1 MPSKGKRS
9 KAAKIRWTKLDPEPH
24 SSIVDMEVCDSE
36 CAQEVHSE
44 PVVSFSCSTQC
55 QVQEHSDSVMGTSE
69 NHGMQE
75 PCVPSEISVQASFH
89 QGHHGYGRLRNKQ
102 CTCMA
107 LTFLAYHS
115 ELDDVRKGDLDQ
127 ILKKGNSLYGST
139 IKQLKQRNV
148 YQHQHLTMEEVPLR
162 VNTGRYG
169 LFDSHSR
176 NKDGLPATG
185 KGKAVMIT
193 FTHLSDMGARI
204 YKLYELLLTDTRGPI
219 DGLQYDFM
227 PVSFHGA
234 RRLSDGLLSPPMQ
247 SDKPH
252 NAKHVENK
260 VTQMT
265 KDATHTG
272 FPASKHSPRSVDA
285 KSSQGIWKDSKA
297 LFKLNA
303 QR

>member
-162 VNTGRYG
+162 VNTDKYEYNVVKSPVLSGCMRDTVDGDNQGWFVDLSTRLQCLNADVTHALFIVVPYCIALFRDKSGRYG

-185 KGKAVMIT
+185 K
-193 FTHLSDMGARI
+193 
-204 YKLYELLLTDTRGPI
+204 
-219 DGLQYDFM
+219 
-227 PVSFHGA
+227 
-234 RRLSDGLLSPPMQ
+234 
-247 SDKPH
+247 
-252 NAKHVENK
+252 
-260 VTQMT
+260 
-265 KDATHTG
+265 
-272 FPASKHSPRSVDA
+272 
-285 KSSQGIWKDSKA
+285 
-297 LFKLNA
+297 
-303 QR
+303 